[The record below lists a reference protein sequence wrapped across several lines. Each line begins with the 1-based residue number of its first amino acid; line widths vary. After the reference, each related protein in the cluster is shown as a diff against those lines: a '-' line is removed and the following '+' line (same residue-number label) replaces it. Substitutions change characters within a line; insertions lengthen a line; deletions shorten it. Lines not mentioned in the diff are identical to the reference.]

1 MEAAIPF
8 FIALYGQPP
17 GTSMESAHFTLFTKK
32 KKSLKVM
39 TLPPTSANLLQRVL
53 RAHLQVMLWKA
64 TGHQAPPDETA
75 DITHFGWEIP
85 NGIPVPAIAQG
96 GPAPP
101 KLIDV
106 IRCQCRVHGKKC
118 STEACG
124 CHKEHLLCT
133 SYCSVLAKRAAA
145 IRTLGDVMLRLVMR
159 MLRERNLR
167 RVWIRKV
174 RTMYMLMVI

>member
-1 MEAAIPF
+1 LTDVLGEVGTTHTDLMEAAIPF

-39 TLPPTSANLLQRVL
+39 TLPPTSANLLQHVL

-85 NGIPVPAIAQG
+85 NGIPFLPLLRVAQ
-96 GPAPP
+96 
-101 KLIDV
+101 LH
-106 IRCQCRVHGKKC
+106 Q
-118 STEACG
+118 S
-124 CHKEHLLCT
+124 
-133 SYCSVLAKRAAA
+133 
-145 IRTLGDVMLRLVMR
+145 
-159 MLRERNLR
+159 
-167 RVWIRKV
+167 
-174 RTMYMLMVI
+174 